1 MHLRFLAAALLAS
14 MPSSL
19 LLAQDA
25 APRPPEA
32 GSRPES
38 PDDSRNES
46 RTESHT
52 EVRIERE
59 GAPGSRSV
67 SLDMANGKPSRVVID
82 GEEIPLERLRPTP
95 DGFEVLDAEGKVI
108 ERIAARMNRGAQRGA
123 RAGGDRAG
131 QAAVFVEGRPLDAEA
146 LRELEM
152 RRGEDADAPAPKS
165 MIGAGLGSVSASIAH
180 HLGLDAER
188 ASKATLLTGVVKDL
202 PAAAAGLERF
212 DVVVTVNGSD
222 DASRSALG
230 EVLRGAEPGSK
241 VTLGVR
247 RGGETKTVEVTVAA
261 FDRAKLAAMEPIAAE
276 GFEIDAIDLD
286 AFEGFEIGAG
296 RGLGGFAMPPMR
308 MPRGAGVAAD
318 ANMQIDDMR
327 IEVDGDS
334 AVGFFI
340 GPDGERREF
349 RMGVPGMPRSAP
361 RGADAAQLDSLRDL
375 MRELERRMESMNE
388 RLQGGPRMGDRPDAP
403 RGERDGAQRT
413 PRDEARRDE
422 ARRDAS
428 RADAETNERL
438 RRLEERLDAVMREL
452 ERANA
457 ERRVR

>member
-1 MHLRFLAAALLAS
+1 MNTNLRPLAVLLLATV
-14 MPSSL
+14 PNAPL
-19 LLAQDA
+19 HAQDA
-25 APRPPEA
+25 APRPA
-32 GSRPES
+32 RS
-38 PDDSRNES
+38 ES
-46 RTESHT
+46 RAESRT

-152 RRGEDADAPAPKS
+152 RRGEMQVRGGEDADAPAPKS

-334 AVGFFI
+334 AVGFFV

-403 RGERDGAQRT
+403 RGERDGAQWT

-457 ERRVR
+457 ERRGR